1 MCIHQR
7 VETSKGQLLL
17 GTLRRSRHNVCRA
30 YQITNSKKLRFVMR
44 TSDANLFVAMIGLA
58 NSPSTD
64 VMAKGMPPQ
73 KKLIVNTRFYSEEG

>member
-1 MCIHQR
+1 MCF
-7 VETSKGQLLL
+7 
-17 GTLRRSRHNVCRA
+17 A

-58 NSPSTD
+58 KSPSTE

-73 KKLIVNTRFYSEEG
+73 KKLIVKTRFYSEEG